1 MGGAVRA
8 MGLGLADQNPEAAD
22 LFTDDLS
29 HVLDRFRVSGV
40 RNCNGDTIVVE
51 TLHRMHEPL
60 RDRVSNNGSHALV
73 QQGPSIASMGCPHRS
88 RQDVLVSG
96 QPPDFGQSPVCSSHR
111 RRRRQNRLE
120 TATVSRDGSPLY
132 GRSYRYCSSPSQTMV
147 PLRGTFVSLFRLRNP
162 LTLSLPVSDRR
173 MSSSESKLL
182 PSPPP
187 ITPMDA
193 LSQAILR

>member
-1 MGGAVRA
+1 
-8 MGLGLADQNPEAAD
+8 MGLGLADQNAEAAD
-22 LFTDDLS
+22 LFADDLS

-60 RDRVSNNGSHALV
+60 RDRVSNNDSHALV
-73 QQGPSIASMGCPHRS
+73 RQGPSVASMGCPHRS
-88 RQDVLVSG
+88 RQDVLVPG
-96 QPPDFGQSPVCSSHR
+96 QPPDFGQSPVCSSR
-111 RRRRQNRLE
+111 RRRRRRNRLE

-162 LTLSLPVSDRR
+162 LTLSLAASD
-173 MSSSESKLL
+173 
-182 PSPPP
+182 PSNVLFGVEAA
-187 ITPMDA
+187 T
-193 LSQAILR
+193 Q